1 MRLLLLLLTA
11 IIFQTSHAQVLIR
24 TERAADRAF
33 EQYAYAKAARLY
45 KVALVEGP
53 SDSLSVMMRVADSH
67 RYLNQPDSVEKYLQ
81 IAHKISADTLAP
93 QYYYY
98 LAEALVSNQKYD
110 SARLWYARYDSL
122 LKEDNRPAVKLEALE
137 NLEDFYADSVRYEVS
152 RLPIN
157 SPGLDFSPMFYRGGI
172 VFVSSRPLGS
182 QWLKNDF
189 NWDESSFLDLFY
201 APNDVDQ
208 DQVEYL
214 GGALKSQFHE
224 GPLDFYDNDRQVV
237 FTRNNL
243 EGNKVKRDKQGVA
256 RLKLYFASY
265 NETEESWENIN
276 PFEHNSDSYSMGHP
290 AISESGDVLIFTS
303 DMPGGKGET
312 DLYISYKRNNSWSE
326 PIPLGDRINTLGRE
340 MFPTLKNRRLY
351 FASDGLGGL
360 GGLDIYAV
368 DLDENYQVVERPRN
382 LGYPVNSGRDD
393 FGFVVTDDFKMGYFT
408 SARYDETKDDVFKF
422 YYGEP
427 KVYGYVLNEANDE
440 PLPGAD
446 VFLLDTLTNTEIYR
460 RSNMDGAFEIPASG
474 PRWHITASKFGF
486 RALNSDVFDP
496 IDDTVANEVVIYLTD
511 RPEEPEPAKPIYKLL
526 VTTIDAGEGD
536 TLKPNVQ
543 YILSLESS
551 DVQYAE
557 GRTEYEV
564 DPGQE
569 YEIFTAKDGYLSHR
583 DTVKIADPASEST
596 LFTVSLKKVVV
607 GESIRLENIYYD
619 LNSADLRK
627 ESEKELDKLVQF
639 MEDNPKI
646 RIELSSHTDSRGS
659 AAYNLQ
665 LSQRRAESATNY
677 LLQHGI
683 ATDRI
688 VPKGYG
694 ETKLVN
700 RCADGVSCSK
710 TEHQQNRRTEITIL
724 E

>member
-1 MRLLLLLLTA
+1 MRLLLLLLA
-11 IIFQTSHAQVLIR
+11 ALIFQVSNAQVLLR
-24 TERAADRAF
+24 TERAANRAF
-33 EQYAYAKAARLY
+33 EEYAYAKAARLY
-45 KVALVEGP
+45 KIALTDEP
-53 SDSLSVMMRVADSH
+53 SDSLTILTKVADSH

-81 IAHKISADTLAP
+81 IAHNISADTLEP

-110 SARLWYARYDSL
+110 QARFWYSRYDSL
-122 LKEDNRPAVKLEALE
+122 LKEDNRPGVKLEALE
-137 NLEDFYADSVRYEVS
+137 NLEDFYADSVRYEIS

-157 SPGLDFSPMFYRGGI
+157 SPGLDFSPMFYGAGL
-172 VFVSSRPLGS
+172 VFVSSRPLGG
-182 QWLKNDF
+182 QWLKNNF

-201 APNDVDQ
+201 APNDVDL

-214 GGALKSQFHE
+214 GGVLKSQFHE
-224 GPLDFYDNDRQVV
+224 GPLDFYDEERKVV

-243 EGNKVKRDKQGVA
+243 VGKKVKRDKEGVA
-256 RLKLYFASY
+256 RLKLYFASI
-265 NETEESWENIN
+265 NDQEEVWGDII
-276 PFEHNSDSYSMGHP
+276 PFEHNSDNYSMGHP

-312 DLYISYKRNNSWSE
+312 DLYISYKRNNQWSE
-326 PIPLGDRINTLGRE
+326 PVPMGDHINTLGRE

-368 DLDENYQVVERPRN
+368 DLDENYQPKQKPRN

-393 FGFVVTDDFKMGYFT
+393 FGFVVTDDFKSGYFT
-408 SARYDETKDDVFKF
+408 SARNDETKDDVYRFS
-422 YYGEP
+422 YGEP
-427 KVYGYVLNEANDE
+427 KVYGYVLSQETDE
-440 PLPGAD
+440 PLLGAD

-460 RSNMDGAFEIPASG
+460 RSNTEGAFEIPVLG
-474 PRWHITASKFGF
+474 REWQITASKFGY
-486 RALNSDVFDP
+486 RAVNSEVFVPEKDEK
-496 IDDTVANEVVIYLTD
+496 IVIYLTD
-511 RPEEPEPAKPIYKLL
+511 KPAEPEPTEPIYKLL
-526 VTTIDAGEGD
+526 VTTVDAATGD

-543 YILSLESS
+543 YILSLSSS
-551 DVQYAE
+551 DVQYAKDK
-557 GRTEYEV
+557 TVYDV
-564 DPGQE
+564 IPGE
-569 YEIFTAKDGYLSHR
+569 AFEIFTAMDGYLSHR
-583 DTVKIADPASEST
+583 DTVKIADPASENT
-596 LFTVSLKKVVV
+596 FYTVSLKKVVV

-619 LNSADLRK
+619 LNSADLRQV
-627 ESEKELDKLVQF
+627 SEKELDKLVQF

-646 RIELSSHTDSRGS
+646 KIELSSHTDSRGS

-677 LLQHGI
+677 LLKHGI
-683 ATDRI
+683 ASERI
-688 VPKGYG
+688 IPKGYG
-694 ETKLVN
+694 ETKLFN

-710 TEHQQNRRTEITIL
+710 EEHQQNRRTEITIL